1 MFDNGFLAGKT
12 YFSALCFFNAIL
24 YIRFIQISELII
36 AEIVFSSGIG
46 WSD

>member
-1 MFDNGFLAGKT
+1 MLGNGFLAGKT
-12 YFSALCFFNAIL
+12 YFSALCFFNAIVH
-24 YIRFIQISELII
+24 IRFIQISEAII